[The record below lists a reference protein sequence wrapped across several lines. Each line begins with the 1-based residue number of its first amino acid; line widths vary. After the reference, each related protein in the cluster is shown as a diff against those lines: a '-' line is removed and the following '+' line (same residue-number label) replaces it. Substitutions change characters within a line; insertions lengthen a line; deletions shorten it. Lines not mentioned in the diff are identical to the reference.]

1 MKLLLVLCLAAT
13 TLVACVSGTERIAR
27 FSPAMVDSLK
37 ATSINL
43 PDLEAKYG
51 KYDGVFL
58 VSEQTIENA
67 ANGGGW
73 WLYKMKTLKY
83 VVLNPDAEW
92 LTTFNV
98 ETPYENSLR
107 EATIQIMAPD
117 GTIQQFAKKDLKVE
131 KSSNSSTT
139 FKMAYPN
146 IRKGSVVQESYE
158 VAYRMTSFSDFRHD
172 IALQHSVPCEQLLLQ
187 YIFPREWELKLKEI
201 APNKVIPYNT
211 TVNKAYDKV
220 ILSYQLQNI
229 PPVPNESYSPFF
241 KEIGNYVDFM
251 VTKFHSVAGGKDIN
265 PPGSWDELADE
276 FTDFAVDK
284 GSFWSSK
291 LESTVE
297 DLTGKSTDDLQKLDT
312 ILTFVQQNVKVGS
325 SSDNDNFADVL
336 KKGEGN
342 PFMIT
347 GLTRAMLHEA
357 GFESDYLL
365 VHSAYDG
372 HFDQNY
378 IAPEELMIPAVSA
391 TVKGNTY
398 VMFPYIKNLP
408 MDLIPDYLQG
418 QSAMKITP
426 HGFGGFAT
434 VPVGNATDNI
444 INETYNLSIDEEGLI
459 TVTEQR
465 MLRGSNAYW
474 TRRALEDLKDDELRK
489 ELKDMLTYSEG
500 DVKLVSYDIENL
512 RDYKMPLMI
521 NLRYTIDNLVTVTP
535 EEVIMQTG
543 GLFSPAT
550 NRKTKVESED
560 RRNPIRIYYP
570 EELNKKITITHPP
583 SWTLETKLETT
594 EMQNVFGT
602 IKANY
607 VVDRGNVGVRHHRS
621 LNRANEPKEKA
632 GELLAVI
639 GRGSRLNIP
648 ALVFTVQQ
656 ETPATMVGTQE

>member
-1 MKLLLVLCLAAT
+1 MKLILALCLAAT
-13 TLVACVSGTERIAR
+13 TLIACVSGTERIAR
-27 FSPAMVDSLK
+27 FSPALVDSLK
-37 ATSINL
+37 ATSIKL
-43 PDLEAKYG
+43 PELEAKYG
-51 KYDGVFL
+51 QYDGVFL

-67 ANGGGW
+67 ADAGGW

-98 ETPYENSLR
+98 EVPYENSLR
-107 EATIQIMAPD
+107 QATIQIMAPD
-117 GTIQQFAKKDLKVE
+117 GSVQQFSKTDLKVE
-131 KSSNSSTT
+131 KSSNASTN

-146 IRKGSVVQESYE
+146 IKKGSIVQESYE

-172 IALQHSVPCEQLLLQ
+172 IPLQHSVPCERLFLQ

-201 APNKVIPYNT
+201 APSKVIPYTT

-220 ILSYQLQNI
+220 ILSYQLQDI
-229 PPVPNESYSPFF
+229 PPIPDESYSPFF

-251 VTKFHSVAGGKDIN
+251 VSKFHEITGAKPIQ
-265 PPGSWDELADE
+265 PPASWDELADE

-297 DLTGKSTDDLQKLDT
+297 ELTEKSTDDLQKLDT

-325 SSDNDNFADVL
+325 SSTSDNFADVL
-336 KKGEGN
+336 KKGEGD

-347 GLTRAMLHEA
+347 GLTRAMLQEA
-357 GFESDYLL
+357 GFQSDYLL
-365 VHSAYDG
+365 VHSAHDG
-372 HFDQNY
+372 YFDQNY
-378 IAPEELMIPAVSA
+378 ISPDQLMIPAVSA

-418 QSAMKITP
+418 QAAMKVTP
-426 HGFGGFAT
+426 DGFGGFMT
-434 VPVGNATDNI
+434 VPAGNATDNI
-444 INETYNLSIDEEGLI
+444 INETYDLSIDEEGLI

-474 TRRALEDLKDDELRK
+474 TRRALEDLKDDELKK

-512 RDYKMPLMI
+512 RDYKVPLMI

-550 NRKTKVESED
+550 NRKTKVDSED

-570 EELNKKITITHPP
+570 EELNKKIRISHPS
-583 SWTLETKLETT
+583 SWNLETKLETT
-594 EMQNVFGT
+594 EMENVFGT
-602 IKANY
+602 IKADY
-607 VVDRGNVGVRHHRS
+607 VVEKGNLGVRHHRS
-621 LNRANEPKEKA
+621 LKRSSQPKEKA

-648 ALVFTVQQ
+648 ALVFKVEQ